1 MSSPRITTSVERRA
15 PTLSDHAVRIR
26 EVLGRDLPPALASLY
41 GDTDGLTVT
50 VARDGE
56 PLDHFEGVIAT
67 LEDAFDGWKPH
78 GQAAD
83 ADEFADAGFDQAF
96 CEITWS
102 PDADVDADE
111 ALAQLNA
118 LRRSKLLM
126 SIPGSPEFLVVDLDP
141 PEGELQIGWAYEGC
155 EYHPLDLD
163 LDEFLRMV
171 QMFGAARWFWAY
183 LPPGVSHRNQVAEAL
198 RDFVDTWPAEVEALV
213 RRASAGGV
221 VPVDDD
227 DEASQADEV
236 EEVEEEEE

>member
-1 MSSPRITTSVERRA
+1 MSSPRITTSIERR
-15 PTLSDHAVRIR
+15 PSTLAANAERIR
-26 EVLGRDLPPALASLY
+26 EVLGGDLPPALAALY
-41 GDTDGLTVT
+41 GETDGLTVS

-56 PLDHFEGVIAT
+56 PLHHFEGVVAT
-67 LEDAFDGWKPH
+67 LEDVFDGWKPH

-118 LRRSKLLM
+118 LRRAKLLM

-141 PEGELQIGWAYEGC
+141 PDGELQIGWAYEGC

-171 QMFGAARWFWAY
+171 QMFGSARWFWAY
-183 LPPGVSHRNQVAEAL
+183 LPHGVSHRNQVADAL
-198 RDFVDTWPAEVEALV
+198 RDFADTWPDEVAALV

-221 VPVDDD
+221 VPVADDGD
-227 DEASQADEV
+227 TPEEA
-236 EEVEEEEE
+236 EEEEEEEE